1 VNNMD
6 TFKVIAVLVAIAIF
20 TWGFWPNRKA
30 NTIKKIRI
38 KAYSSRYYSWFAFV
52 DMEREGLV

>member
-1 VNNMD
+1 MD